1 MLLFSLLFLALLLM
15 IMLWMT
21 LQAEWFANHGESL
34 KGGSGQAPPTAHL
47 VDICQSF
54 LSQESRIYM
63 CAQCDLLIYVCSIRL
78 ANVHVCWTLR
88 QAETDWWERGTDGK
102 FQVSAD
108 DSSCYWRPAWPTS
121 VSTFQE
127 KKSIVC
133 WLLKLNVN
141 VWETEYGVSFRSA
154 IDDICNL
161 HISKWRSKMSMGK
174 LSSCQGQG
182 LI

>member
-1 MLLFSLLFLALLLM
+1 MDNLVLLLLLMLLFSLLFMVFLLM

-21 LQAEWFANHGESL
+21 SSAEWFANHGESL
-34 KGGSGQAPPTAHL
+34 KGGSGQAPPTANL
-47 VDICQSF
+47 VDIYQSF

-63 CAQCDLLIYVCSIRL
+63 SAQCDLLIYVCSIRL
-78 ANVHVCWTLR
+78 ANVHVSWTLR

-127 KKSIVC
+127 KKIHRVLTS
-133 WLLKLNVN
+133 NV
-141 VWETEYGVSFRSA
+141 VVIERQRLRDGIWSFS
-154 IDDICNL
+154 L
-161 HISKWRSKMSMGK
+161 HIHRSY
-174 LSSCQGQG
+174 L
-182 LI
+182 